1 MRRRRVSMST
11 NSFERKTIIRD
22 RDSKEKPTKLLEFTE
37 SAKNLMKLIYS
48 DEERKQTEKRLT
60 QFLFRNEVVSKRAI
74 CDFNSRRFP
83 QENM

>member
-1 MRRRRVSMST
+1 MRRRRVSMLT

-22 RDSKEKPTKLLEFTE
+22 RDSKEKPTKLLESTE
-37 SAKNLMKLIYS
+37 PAKKLMKPIYS